1 MIQTMRWVHLRTTL
15 IIVIFVNSNL
25 KLPLILLSS
34 PSFLLSSLQIDT
46 REPDFLHDAKRDGW
60 KFIHSNTES
69 IEEEM
74 KRNELG
80 LWILSSIQGKHS
92 FHFSERMDFIFEDPD
107 VVEVLTY
114 ARSEPG
120 SENLEYD

>member
-1 MIQTMRWVHLRTTL
+1 
-15 IIVIFVNSNL
+15 
-25 KLPLILLSS
+25 
-34 PSFLLSSLQIDT
+34 
-46 REPDFLHDAKRDGW
+46 
-60 KFIHSNTES
+60 
-69 IEEEM
+69 M

-80 LWILSSIQGKHS
+80 LWILSSIQGNHS

-114 ARSEPG
+114 ARSEPE

>member
-1 MIQTMRWVHLRTTL
+1 MSWPV
-15 IIVIFVNSNL
+15 
-25 KLPLILLSS
+25 
-34 PSFLLSSLQIDT
+34 FLLSFSQIDT
-46 REPDFLHDAKRDGW
+46 RDPAFLHDAKRDGW
-60 KFIHSNTES
+60 KFIHSNRES

-114 ARSEPG
+114 ARSEPE